1 MAMLKKYEHL
11 KYSVKEVAS
20 AFVEDNKQNFDVND
34 YQIVYGEF
42 VILIRGFG
50 QFFARACLGEDFSD
64 NELKPLFLFVK
75 KEGGRLNN
83 HLEQKIIT
91 PRIAELVS
99 SNGSDLETKKT
110 SSGQVRA
117 EIQSNNIAGTRL
129 TCCCKYENHIICAG
143 FSGELFFC

>member
-1 MAMLKKYEHL
+1 M
-11 KYSVKEVAS
+11 
-20 AFVEDNKQNFDVND
+20 
-34 YQIVYGEF
+34 
-42 VILIRGFG
+42 
-50 QFFARACLGEDFSD
+50 
-64 NELKPLFLFVK
+64 
-75 KEGGRLNN
+75 NN

-143 FSGELFFC
+143 FSGELFFVEKDSLCVKRKDRISNSIIRCLKRFFMEVHQNFAQPWTMILQRKRSLVIKT

>member
-1 MAMLKKYEHL
+1 MCEPSCIKYTGGSSFTCSDKATARAVAKRTYESAVENLERLRLIEINKGSKYGNAEKYEHL

-64 NELKPLFLFVK
+64 
-75 KEGGRLNN
+75 
-83 HLEQKIIT
+83 I
-91 PRIAELVS
+91 S
-99 SNGSDLETKKT
+99 
-110 SSGQVRA
+110 
-117 EIQSNNIAGTRL
+117 
-129 TCCCKYENHIICAG
+129 
-143 FSGELFFC
+143 